1 MSVLRVTGR
10 GVISSDTPGVHFL
23 DHFCCSFYPIDHSL
37 NRFLNDQVE
46 NNFPKSSRLMELDIM
61 ELDKCKALCLIS
73 SECIYL
79 VLHLMVL

>member
-1 MSVLRVTGR
+1 
-10 GVISSDTPGVHFL
+10 
-23 DHFCCSFYPIDHSL
+23 
-37 NRFLNDQVE
+37 
-46 NNFPKSSRLMELDIM
+46 MELDIM